1 MKMET
6 KDKSVGLRIDRQV
19 YEQAMLFKEIGRSK
33 GDAAAYST
41 QAWFSKLIMK
51 GIEKMQEEGY

>member
-1 MKMET
+1 MET

-19 YEQAMLFKEIGRSK
+19 YEQVMAFKEIGRSK
-33 GDAAAYST
+33 GDADAYST

>member
-1 MKMET
+1 MET

-19 YEQAMLFKEIGRSK
+19 YEQAMLFKDIGRNK

>member
-1 MKMET
+1 MET

-33 GDAAAYST
+33 GDAATYSP
-41 QAWFSKLIMK
+41 QSWFSKLVMK
-51 GIEKMQEEGY
+51 GIEKMQEEGF